1 MRSAAVRRAIA
12 GANAI
17 RTGRDKAHP
26 GAAPKPWGAHAP
38 AARLINMNARTPR
51 HAVPRA
57 PVAPLHR
64 GPQALP
70 PSSATTTYGNPFQHA
85 PNAALLIDFDN
96 VTMGIRSDLASELRS
111 LLSSDIIKGK
121 VAVQRAYADWRRYPQ
136 YIVPLA
142 ESSIDM
148 IMAPAYGSSKKNA
161 TDIRLAVDAI
171 ELVFTRPEIGTY
183 ILLSGDSD
191 FASMVTKLKEYGKY
205 VIGVGIR
212 ESSSD
217 LLVMNC
223 DEYYSYNAL
232 AGLVK
237 NTEEDVQ
244 KWDPWE
250 LVVESIGRMKKNGDV
265 MRSDR
270 LKQVMQD
277 IDATFDE
284 KNYGYSKFSKFVS
297 DAAEKGLV
305 TITKLENG
313 QLEVGPSASAPAAAT
328 ADKARRPG
336 ADEEGA
342 AAREERTGRRGRRG
356 GRRGRDRDDRGER
369 GAAPAAAGADATA
382 EPIDAEDL
390 DAEVRPAAASAAPAR
405 DEPRPAHSASRPE
418 PTAELRTE
426 APRDLRR
433 DARPDRTPTPTPTP
447 RTEARAEARSDA
459 REEIGLSGERLTR
472 QEAFDLVKKAT
483 VALVTGDSAVPARA
497 VRVKAFE
504 LLGRDS
510 ESLTER
516 NFERILKDA
525 HDQEVIDLRR
535 RGNDYEVSLPAA
547 VAPVS
552 EQLNRAAA
560 AHAASVAAASPAAP
574 PAPRGMVPRSAPGR
588 GGRRTSSGPPPELLL
603 VGVVEDAPASSA
615 ATSTAAAAPEPPSA
629 AAAAVPSADGEASA
643 APDAAEAAT
652 EKTATAKKRRTT
664 RGRGGK
670 AKTAAKS
677 TAGAASA
684 PPAAKSA
691 KSSPTSAK
699 TAKATGDAAEA
710 KPRKRRTA
718 KAKKAAPA

>member
-1 MRSAAVRRAIA
+1 
-12 GANAI
+12 
-17 RTGRDKAHP
+17 
-26 GAAPKPWGAHAP
+26 
-38 AARLINMNARTPR
+38 MNARSPR
-51 HAVPRA
+51 HALPRA
-57 PVAPLHR
+57 PIAPLHR

-70 PSSATTTYGNPFQHA
+70 PSSATATYGSPIQHA

-96 VTMGIRSDLASELRS
+96 VTMGIRSDLAGELRS

-237 NTEEDVQ
+237 SSDEDVQ

-250 LVVESIGRMKKNGDV
+250 LVVEAIGRMKKNGDV

-277 IDATFDE
+277 IDAAFDE

-297 DAAEKGLV
+297 DASEKGLV

-313 QLEVGPSASAPAAAT
+313 QLEVGPAGTVPPAATEGRRATSADDESAPA
-328 ADKARRPG
+328 R
-336 ADEEGA
+336 DERG
-342 AAREERTGRRGRRG
+342 GRRGRRG
-356 GRRGRDRDDRGER
+356 GRGRGRDRDREGRDREGGTGPSTGEDR
-369 GAAPAAAGADATA
+369 DDRVQRPEAAEREADEFTAPPSTGAGEVVAA
-382 EPIDAEDL
+382 EL
-390 DAEVRPAAASAAPAR
+390 PAR
-405 DEPRPAHSASRPE
+405 AAVEPVRRPE
-418 PTAELRTE
+418 P
-426 APRDLRR
+426 PREGRGD
-433 DARPDRTPTPTPTP
+433 
-447 RTEARAEARSDA
+447 ARAESRPDVRPEARPESRSEA
-459 REEIGLSGERLTR
+459 RDDIGRSGERLTR
-472 QEAFDLVKKAT
+472 QEAFDLVKSAT
-483 VALVTGDSAVPARA
+483 AALVNGGSGVAARA
-497 VRVKAFE
+497 VRIKAHA

-510 ESLTER
+510 ESLSER

-535 RGNDYEVSLPAA
+535 RGNDFEVSLPTE

-560 AHAASVAAASPAAP
+560 AHAATVAQATPATP
-574 PAPRGMVPRSAPGR
+574 PPPRGMVPRGAPAR
-588 GGRRTSSGPPPELLL
+588 GGRGRTPSGPPPELLL
-603 VGVVEDAPASSA
+603 VGVVDDVPSISAAEVTAAPA
-615 ATSTAAAAPEPPSA
+615 
-629 AAAAVPSADGEASA
+629 AD
-643 APDAAEAAT
+643 AEAPAG
-652 EKTATAKKRRTT
+652 ESAP
-664 RGRGGK
+664 
-670 AKTAAKS
+670 AAKRPRAGRAKAPARAPKAES
-677 TAGAASA
+677 GAAAGAATTKGDA
-684 PPAAKSA
+684 APAAKPA
-691 KSSPTSAK
+691 KGAARGAP
-699 TAKATGDAAEA
+699 KARAAAGAPADDAAKRPA
-710 KPRKRRTA
+710 GKQPGRAGGGRKE
-718 KAKKAAPA
+718 KAASS